1 MATLSPDG
9 RTTKRR
15 VLQLLLSLPVLS
27 VLSRHAVATA
37 EAKPDDLI
45 EVGGWILKRRDVR

>member
-9 RTTKRR
+9 LTTKRR
-15 VLQLLLSLPVLS
+15 FLQLLLSLPVLS
-27 VLSRHAVATA
+27 ILSRHAVTSA